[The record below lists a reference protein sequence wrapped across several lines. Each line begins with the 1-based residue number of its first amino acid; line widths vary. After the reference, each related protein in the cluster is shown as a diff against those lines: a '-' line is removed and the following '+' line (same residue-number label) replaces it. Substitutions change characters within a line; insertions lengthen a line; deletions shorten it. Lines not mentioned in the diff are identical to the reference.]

1 MAAPQ
6 GEAAPRP
13 EFEGSGEPRPSD
25 APSNGAATHEPGGE
39 AAFRWSGDE
48 DEIRRLQEEQT
59 HHYAQWVFLVAIAV
73 AIVSFIGVGLTL
85 LH

>member
-13 EFEGSGEPRPSD
+13 KFEGSGETRPSD
-25 APSNGAATHEPGGE
+25 APSNGAAIHEPEGQ
-39 AAFRWSGDE
+39 AFRWAGDE
-48 DEIRRLQEEQT
+48 DEARRLQEEQT
-59 HHYAQWVFLVAIAV
+59 HHYVRWVFFVAIAV

-85 LH
+85 LQ